1 MSARIWNIYSY
12 LTFLAPSIGRT
23 TNSNLKG
30 RQEVFKFHAL
40 LFKLCYTPRAGIQ
53 PLCLKLFLCIDTAP
67 ELYAFSEAHT
77 LYTLSFHSSG
87 TKGRH
92 KKTVFFTFS
101 QETETPASPFFDHLS
116 FF

>member
-1 MSARIWNIYSY
+1 M
-12 LTFLAPSIGRT
+12 
-23 TNSNLKG
+23 
-30 RQEVFKFHAL
+30 FHAS
-40 LFKLCYTPRAGIQ
+40 LFKMSYTTRAGIG
-53 PLCLKLFLCIDTAP
+53 PLCLKLFLCVDTAL

-92 KKTVFFTFS
+92 QKTFFFTFN
-101 QETETPASPFFDHLS
+101 QETETPPSPFFDHLS

>member
-1 MSARIWNIYSY
+1 MPASIWNIYSY

-53 PLCLKLFLCIDTAP
+53 PLCLKLLLCIDTAP

-77 LYTLSFHSSG
+77 LYTESFHSSE
-87 TKGRH
+87 TKSANR
-92 KKTVFFTFS
+92 KLKTQAFENCPIVT
-101 QETETPASPFFDHLS
+101 
-116 FF
+116 